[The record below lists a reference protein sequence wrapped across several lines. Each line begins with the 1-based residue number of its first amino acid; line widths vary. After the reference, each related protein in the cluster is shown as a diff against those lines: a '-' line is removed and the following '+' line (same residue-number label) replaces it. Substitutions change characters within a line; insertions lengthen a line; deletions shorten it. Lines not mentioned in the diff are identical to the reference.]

1 VVGRRAI
8 FFVYAVLAVA
18 PADARAQALNSEQ
31 TPTSGKPPQA
41 AAPRRDPA
49 LEMLA
54 GDAAGLP
61 PELAADALIRI
72 AASSRVTDAAWKREL
87 LTEAF
92 FHAYGARDA
101 YRRSTPQSIPPD
113 TRQGAQ
119 LFAYAT
125 SLNRVSLQVRAT
137 QLMAYVDPPRARELF
152 EWIDLDLSPAVCDE
166 VFAPA
171 VDEYYSALSLLAR
184 TTFGDDRAAAL
195 RFFELFLW
203 RARLPSEIPAV
214 ARALIRFQPT
224 GGEAAYLESVFGF
237 MLETGS
243 IDPRGFSTSAFDIV
257 SRSADLANA
266 YLQYGIRPYFMLESL
281 RAYLITQIRGPRCGD
296 SAIESM
302 TPAAFNTALAR
313 TRMDAE
319 IRPIDGDQLLPS
331 RTLAAA
337 RLEPYWQS
345 GRALQLRQAAIDLR
359 GTGREPYPLQV
370 RQTEA
375 WMQQAERLL
384 VDVEEWLGHGE
395 RTERDYF
402 FQESALYLA
411 LLDLVPPSKLRTRT
425 IESFVD
431 FLRRKDDDNTN
442 EPLWFAFLNRLLEL
456 SRGNDRPEILRAFDN
471 AHNPSMTVYAQL
483 ERLVPVGAR

>member
-1 VVGRRAI
+1 MVVGAN
-8 FFVYAVLAVA
+8 
-18 PADARAQALNSEQ
+18 ARAQTAKTEQ
-31 TPTSGKPPQA
+31 QPPPQR
-41 AAPRRDPA
+41 PRRDPA

-72 AASSRVTDAAWKREL
+72 AASPRVADITWKREL

-92 FHAYGARDA
+92 FHAYGARDG

-119 LFAYAT
+119 IFAYAT
-125 SLNRVSLQVRAT
+125 SLNRVSLQVRAA

-152 EWIDLDLSPAVCDE
+152 EWIDLDLAPAICDD
-166 VFAPA
+166 VLAPA

-184 TTFGDDRAAAL
+184 TTFGDDRTAAL

-224 GGEAAYLESVFGF
+224 SGEAAYLESVFGF

-266 YLQYGIRPYFMLESL
+266 YLRYGIRPYFMLESL
-281 RAYLITQIRGPRCGD
+281 RSYLITQIKGPRCGD
-296 SAIESM
+296 SVSESM
-302 TPAAFNTALAR
+302 TPAAFNAALAR
-313 TRMDAE
+313 TGMDQD

-337 RLEPYWQS
+337 KLDPYWQS
-345 GRALQLRQAAIDLR
+345 GQALQLRQAAIDLR
-359 GTGREPYPLQV
+359 GTGAAPYPLRI
-370 RQTEA
+370 RQTEE
-375 WMQQAERLL
+375 WLQQAERLL

-395 RTERDYF
+395 RTDRDYF
-402 FQESALYLA
+402 FQKSALYLA
-411 LLDLVPPSKLRTRT
+411 LLDLVPATKLRART

-431 FLRRKDDDNTN
+431 FLRKKDDDNTN

-471 AHNPSMTVYAQL
+471 AHNPSMAVYAQL
-483 ERLVPVGAR
+483 ERLVPVGVR